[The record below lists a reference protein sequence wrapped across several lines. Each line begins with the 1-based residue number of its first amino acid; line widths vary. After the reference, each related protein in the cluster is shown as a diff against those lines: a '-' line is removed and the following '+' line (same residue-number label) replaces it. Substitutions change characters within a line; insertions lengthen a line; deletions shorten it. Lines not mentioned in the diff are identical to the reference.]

1 MNLEQLHTKLQKHLN
16 EQSKNWNSFI
26 YAKEKGFY
34 QGFDEIKI
42 DGCRPTEKR
51 FEKYKIEKYLSK
63 NKSALDIG
71 SNCGFFSLFVS
82 RFLDHVNGVEIN
94 PYLISVSNDTK
105 NYLKIT
111 NVTFI
116 HTKFEEFQPDEKFD
130 IIFSFANDSL
140 LMKIQNSVLENTFK
154 KFCIY

>member
-116 HTKFEEFQPDEKFD
+116 HRKFEEFQPDEKFD